1 MLGNEGFSHLRIGE
15 KTGFNSSPRT
25 VGTTISGRKPTA
37 SECCKSEG
45 SEIKGKAA
53 PESKKEFKVETL
65 LEEAYELGCE
75 EAKIIDPQTIVVGNW
90 VQWKCRYGCALYD
103 KDGCHPPYAPSAEET
118 RKIFKEYSKAIL
130 MKGFNGSKLSEITID
145 LEGFAYELGYYKAFA
160 LIALPVTPGST

>member
-1 MLGNEGFSHLRIGE
+1 MLGKAGFIGLNVGE

-25 VGTTISGRKPTA
+25 VGTTISGRKPTT
-37 SECCKSEG
+37 SECCRSEG
-45 SEIKGKAA
+45 SEIKEQAA
-53 PESKKEFKVETL
+53 TEGKKEFKVETL

-75 EAKIIDPQTIVVGNW
+75 EGKIIDPKTIAVGNW

-103 KDGCHPPYAPSAEET
+103 KDECHPPYAPSAEET
-118 RKIFKEYSKAIL
+118 RKTLKEYSKAIL

-145 LEGFAYELGYYKAFA
+145 LERFAYELGYYKAFA